1 MAGAPSTSGT
11 TVKTC
16 SGSRPAPIGSV
27 YLPSAPRA
35 RPGTSEDGSGCRIHV
50 VQPSRFLPF
59 QSDVQPF
66 SAAAVIVARSASS
79 AALETTASREAGFIV
94 YCALSGLRVGG
105 SSVTPVRL
113 VVSESLS
120 LGLTP

>member
-50 VQPSRFLPF
+50 VQPSRFRPF
-59 QSDVQPF
+59 QSGVQPF
-66 SAAAVIVARSASS
+66 SALAVIVASS
-79 AALETTASREAGFIV
+79 AAIETTASREANFMG
-94 YCALSGLRVGG
+94 
-105 SSVTPVRL
+105 RL
-113 VVSESLS
+113 TNRIRGS
-120 LGLTP
+120 LGLVGDTGRGQQLHTLTARRQR